1 LILSLKVLLEHGE
14 HMKRISLVVVAMV
27 AAGCTSPEGKGLR
40 ETPEGT
46 GSMVRFDM
54 FHRPLPE
61 IPLPNDLAT
70 RLDMTSPTKRRINAS
85 LNAATNWE
93 KTTRA
98 DIDAL
103 DGWSTYGAI
112 TVGFDKP
119 LDVEQIYK
127 RHVGDDYYPQ
137 DDAVLVIDISPDSPD
152 FCKPVPLD
160 MGEGNFPATLER
172 RDYFPND
179 VHNTA
184 QQLVFEEFE
193 EDRNGNGVLDLGED
207 LDMDGV
213 LDHPNFRHPDSNP
226 FDVMTFYERETNTLI
241 MKPVMPMRENTT
253 YAAVITRRLLDED
266 GRPVRSPFEFI
277 NHTAQTKQLEPL
289 QQCLG
294 ALNLGLDDIAFTWP
308 FTTQSINRDFQVV
321 RDGLYGQGV
330 MQRLAQE
337 YPAQIANLLTL
348 RLPNAGGTNVNVKIV
363 PGDYFWKTAKDLIS
377 SQAGGKLSAADQ
389 EAVNAHKFIDFHV
402 VFTFDSPQLFPRC
415 ATPEG
420 QDAECPVP
428 GKVENEKNVVLPLE
442 KQTWKLDPVTGEA
455 FTRTEKVTV
464 WLTVPK
470 NRKGAAPLVVLG
482 HGYTGTK
489 LDPLFYGGFFARHGL
504 ASIGMENVSHGIG
517 LPPAD
522 KEIAKSLFKAP
533 GLEPFF
539 NALIDNHR
547 ATDQDGDGVVDSGAD
562 FWTSLI
568 FHTRDVVRQT
578 AVDYMQLVRILRN
591 FDGVQRWKYDANK
604 DGKEDLAGDF
614 DGDGI
619 VDVGGSASLNISG
632 GSLGGIMSVMMGG
645 LEPAFDVAIPV
656 SGGAGLADIGVRSIQ
671 GGVGEAVN
679 LRMMGPLLI
688 TLKNAKGTL
697 DLWQYV
703 PNMNKLGKTMVAPM
717 PVTPSEG
724 DTAVVTNLTTGEYRC
739 GRVMA
744 DGLLRVAVSSDEG
757 NALRF
762 RVFKGPLPSQLLQGC
777 RIPDEAVPT
786 VDIATF
792 GYDVTFQ
799 AKPHKAG
806 EDLTALATGFG
817 LRRNAAE
824 IRRFMGLAQ
833 MAVDKGD
840 PVNYAP
846 NFERRLLKY
855 GTGEEV
861 RTRVLVF
868 NTVGDM
874 NVPVA
879 TGAAIARAA
888 GFIEL
893 YEKDPRYNKTLNR
906 VLIDTGTIEAV
917 ERTGRWKNSKGENVH
932 MDIEHFSA
940 ITGADD
946 KFDVPRLSPPLRMVG
961 PSTRVGG
968 MSGTLFP
975 MVVPTGRHG
984 FDTPNPAQP
993 FDLGSL
999 ILNLTGRYVA
1009 TGGKEVSFEPCLV
1022 SNDCAFIPP
1031 VPPDPQ

>member
-1 LILSLKVLLEHGE
+1 MNERAKRMGEVCAVLL
-14 HMKRISLVVVAMV
+14 
-27 AAGCTSPEGKGLR
+27 AAAAVGCTSPEGKGLR
-40 ETPEGT
+40 ATPEGT
-46 GSMVRFDM
+46 GSKIRFDM

-70 RLDMTSPTKRRINAS
+70 RYDTSSPTKRRVNAS
-85 LNAATNWE
+85 LMAATEWE
-93 KTTRA
+93 KTTRS

-119 LDVEQIYK
+119 LDVEQIYN
-127 RHVGDDYYPQ
+127 RHVGDDYDPR
-137 DDAVLVIDISPDSPD
+137 DDAVYVIDISPDSPD
-152 FCKPVPLD
+152 YCEAVPLD
-160 MGEGNFPATLER
+160 MGEGNFPLTLER

-179 VHNTA
+179 VHNVS

-193 EDRNGNGVLDLGED
+193 EDRNGNGALDLGED

-213 LDHPNFRHPDSNP
+213 LDHPNYRHPDSNP
-226 FDVMTFYERETNTLI
+226 FDVMSFYERETNTLI

-266 GRPVRSPFEFI
+266 GRPVRSPFEYI

-289 QQCLG
+289 QGCLG
-294 ALNLGLDDIAFTWP
+294 KYNLGLEDIAFTWP
-308 FTTQSINRDFQVV
+308 FTTQSISRDFKVV

-330 MQRLAQE
+330 MQRLAAA
-337 YPAQIANLLTL
+337 YPADVKNLLNV

-363 PGDYFWKTAKDLIS
+363 PGDYFWKTAKDLIIT
-377 SQAGGKLSAADQ
+377 QAGGKVSPADQ
-389 EAVNAHKFIDFHV
+389 QAIDAHKFIDFHV
-402 VFTFDSPQLFPRC
+402 VFTFESPQLFPRC

-420 QDAECPVP
+420 QDAECPSKDKP
-428 GKVENEKNVVLPLE
+428 ENDANVVLPLE
-442 KQTWKLDPVTGEA
+442 KQTWKLDPVSGEA
-455 FTRTEKVTV
+455 FTRSETVTV

-470 NRKGAAPLVVLG
+470 NRKGPAPLVILG

-517 LPPAD
+517 LPAAD
-522 KEIAKSLFKAP
+522 KEVAKALFKAP

-547 ATDQDGDGVVDSGAD
+547 ATDQDGDGVADSGAD

-578 AVDYMQLVRILRN
+578 AVDYMQLIRILRS
-591 FDGVQRWKYDANK
+591 FDGQKKWGDSHKANK
-604 DGKEDLAGDF
+604 DGLAGDF
-614 DGDGI
+614 DGDGVI
-619 VDVGGSASLNISG
+619 DVGGSASLNISG

-645 LEPAFDVAIPV
+645 LEPALDVAIPV
-656 SGGAGLADIGVRSIQ
+656 SGGAGLADIGVRSVQ

-688 TLKNAKGTL
+688 TLKNTEGTL

-703 PNMNKLGKTMVAPM
+703 PNMNKLGKAMLAPL
-717 PVTPSEG
+717 PLTPNEG
-724 DTAVVTNLTTGEYRC
+724 DTAVVKNLRSGEYRC

-744 DGLLRVAVSSDEG
+744 GGLLRVAVSSDEKDPLLFEVYPG
-757 NALRF
+757 AL
-762 RVFKGPLPSQLLQGC
+762 PPQELQGC
-777 RIPDEAVPT
+777 RIPEEAQPSIRIDT
-786 VDIATF
+786 L

-799 AKPHKAG
+799 AKLHPKG
-806 EDLTALATGFG
+806 EALTALQTGFG
-817 LRRNAAE
+817 LRRNSAE

-833 MAVDKGD
+833 MAVDRGD

-846 NFERRLLKY
+846 NFEQRLLKY

-861 RTRVLVF
+861 HTRVLVF
-868 NTVGDM
+868 NTIGDM

-893 YEKDPRYNKTLNR
+893 RAKDPRYGKTQNR
-906 VLIDTGTIEAV
+906 VLIDTGTLEAV
-917 ERTGRWKNSKGENVH
+917 ERTGRWQNSKGQNVH
-932 MDIEHFSA
+932 MDLEHFSA

-946 KFDVPRLSPPLRMVG
+946 KFDVPRLSPPLRLVK

-968 MSGTLFP
+968 KTGALFP

-984 FDTPNPAQP
+984 FDTPDPAQP

-999 ILNLTGRYVA
+999 ILNVTGRYVS
-1009 TGGKEVSFEPCLV
+1009 TGGRDLDFEPCHV
-1022 SNDCAFIPP
+1022 NSSCAWIP
-1031 VPPDPQ
+1031 VIPPDPQ